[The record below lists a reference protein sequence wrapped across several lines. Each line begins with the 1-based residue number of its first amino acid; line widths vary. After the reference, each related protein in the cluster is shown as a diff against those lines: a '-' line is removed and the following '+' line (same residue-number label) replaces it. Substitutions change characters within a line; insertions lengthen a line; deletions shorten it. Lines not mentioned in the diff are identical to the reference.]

1 MVIGIKSVYIVVEP
15 EMKARINCTHLLN
28 VLFIVAFMM
37 IASTQSQA
45 QRFEVRSYVGVA
57 YYQGDLSPLPINL
70 SFSKGHPTVGVSSGF
85 HVNKFF
91 SVHTKLLKGKLSG
104 NDADASDILR
114 RKRNLSFETSL
125 WEYGISTEFNFNAI
139 FKKLNKY
146 GLEFYYTTG
155 FNVFKFNPKTRF
167 NGKWVD
173 LQPLGTEGQTLEG
186 VGASKLYNLTQYSI
200 PFGFGTRFKLSER
213 YSFGIEIAPRYT
225 STDYIDDVSGNYV
238 SHEELLAGVGPLS
251 ASLSNRMGE
260 FLGTGTVDVE
270 TGTVRGDGGDN
281 DWYLFTGVYFSYK
294 VGAAIPIVPPKAML
308 SPATPAP
315 VKQ

>member
-1 MVIGIKSVYIVVEP
+1 
-15 EMKARINCTHLLN
+15 MKARIKRIYLLN
-28 VLFIVAFMM
+28 VLFIAIFMM
-37 IASTQSQA
+37 VASSQSQA
-45 QRFEVRSYVGVA
+45 QRFEVRSYVGVS

-70 SFSKGHPTVGVSSGF
+70 SFSKGHATVGVSSGF

-91 SVHTKLLKGKLSG
+91 SIHTKLLKGKLSG
-104 NDADASDILR
+104 TDADASDILR

-125 WEYGISTEFNFNAI
+125 WEYGVSTEFNFNAI

-155 FNVFKFNPKTRF
+155 LNVFKFNPKTRY

-173 LQPLGTEGQTLEG
+173 LQPLGTEGQNIEG
-186 VGASKLYNLTQYSI
+186 VGASKRYGLTQLSF

-225 STDYIDDVSGNYV
+225 TTDYIDDVSGDYV
-238 SHEELLAGVGPLS
+238 SYDELLEGGGPLS

-260 FLGTGTVDVE
+260 FIGTGTVDVE

-294 VGAAIPIVPPKAML
+294 VGAVIPALPPKAMFT
-308 SPATPAP
+308 PATPSPAAAP